1 MSALWAASGFKTS
14 IVTVVSPVSDVC
26 DRLVTMRHSEGLGD
40 GFVEPRG
47 GQVECVRSLV
57 QIMDVQITDV
67 QIMDSDGAGFE
78 GHECNLTIF
87 AICSLSWSR

>member
-14 IVTVVSPVSDVC
+14 IVTVVSPASDVC

-57 QIMDVQITDV
+57 QITDV